1 MSNSRYKMSISLNVL
16 NHLGLNLYSNT
27 PAVIAEVIANA
38 WDADATEVKVDF
50 DIQQKTITVTDNGH
64 GMDVNDIN
72 DKYLHVGYQ
81 KRDRKVADFRTPG
94 GRKPVADFRTPGGRK
109 PMGRKGIGKLS
120 LFSIANKIFVYTRKK
135 GGKDEAFLMDAE
147 KIKEVIQ
154 NEDPSSPGEYEP
166 EQIEFDAD
174 IKTQGTVIKIA
185 ALKKMRL
192 TKASI
197 SGLRKRIA
205 RRFGIIDDPEF
216 RILVNGDE
224 VNFSDRDYF
233 HKARFLFQYGDHNYA
248 QYCRNLDIDN
258 DTQKEMCFEHPCRF
272 DREGNA
278 TEEGEYEV
286 SGWIGV
292 ARHSNDLDDQGEGDN
307 LNKITIVVRGKVA
320 QEDILYELRMG
331 SMISKYIYGEIYADF
346 LDEDD
351 EDDIATSSRQRLFED
366 DPRYIATKKFIDNEM
381 RQIRTVTDKLKE
393 KKGLDVAIS
402 SNPFIE
408 EWYDGLRPRSLQ
420 ESASKIF
427 AVIDQ
432 ASVDEAY
439 KQNLYADGILA
450 FETLKMNHALEKLE
464 TVDASNLD
472 EFLSYL
478 SEVDAIEAARY
489 HEIVQERLDV
499 IKQLRDKV
507 AENEQEKVLQEYIF
521 DRLWLLDPAWERTTR
536 YANMEERLQA
546 VISRVPKKG
555 KTVRLDIRY
564 RRVAAAHVIIE
575 LKRASRALDKTEIES
590 QIRRYI
596 DALENE
602 LKKNAKES
610 QYPIESICIV
620 GKLPRGWANPDTRK
634 KDEDA
639 LRVYSI
645 KIITY
650 DELIDNAFSA
660 YSKFIEASESVT
672 ELRTLLNNIRTYKV
686 P

>member
-1 MSNSRYKMSISLNVL
+1 MSDTRYKMSISLNVL

-50 DIQQKTITVTDNGH
+50 NTQQKTITVTDNGH
-64 GMDVNDIN
+64 GMDLRDIN

-81 KRDRKVADFRTPG
+81 KRDRKVSDFRTPG
-94 GRKPVADFRTPGGRK
+94 DRK

-135 GGKDEAFLMDAE
+135 DGKGESFLMDSK
-147 KIKEVIQ
+147 KIKAAIQ
-154 NEDPSSPGEYEP
+154 NEDPSSTGEYEP
-166 EQIEFDAD
+166 EQIEFDAN
-174 IKTQGTVIKIA
+174 IETQGTVIKITE
-185 ALKKMRL
+185 LKKMRL
-192 TKASI
+192 TQASI

-205 RRFGIIDDPEF
+205 RRFGIIDDPLGF
-216 RILVNGDE
+216 RILVDGDE

-233 HKARFLFQYGDHNYA
+233 HKARFLFQYGEHDYA
-248 QYCRNLDIDN
+248 QYCRNLDIDD
-258 DTQKEMCFEHPCRF
+258 DTKEKMCFERPCRF
-272 DREGNA
+272 DQEGNA
-278 TEEGEYEV
+278 TEEGKYEV

-292 ARHSNDLDDQGEGDN
+292 ARRSNDLEDQGEGDN

-320 QEDILYELRMG
+320 QEDILNELRMG
-331 SMISKYIYGEIYADF
+331 SIISKYIYGEIYADF

-351 EDDIATSSRQRLFED
+351 EEDIATSSRQRLFED
-366 DPRYIATKKFIDNEM
+366 DSRYIATKKFIDNEM
-381 RQIRTVTDKLKE
+381 RQIRTAADKLKE
-393 KKGLDVAIS
+393 KKGLAVAIS
-402 SNPFIE
+402 SNSFIE
-408 EWYDGLRPRSLQ
+408 EWYNGLRPRSLQ
-420 ESASKIF
+420 EPASKIF

-450 FETLKMNHALEKLE
+450 FETLKMNYALERLE
-464 TVDASNLD
+464 TIDASNLD

-478 SEVDAIEAARY
+478 SDVDAIEAARY
-489 HEIVQERLDV
+489 HEIVKERLDV
-499 IKQLRDKV
+499 IKQFRDKV
-507 AENEQEKVLQEYIF
+507 EANEKEKVLQEYIF
-521 DRLWLLDPAWERTTR
+521 DHLWLLDPAWERATR
-536 YANMEERLQA
+536 YANMEERLQV
-546 VISRVPKKG
+546 VISRVPEKG

-634 KDEDA
+634 KDEES
-639 LRVYSI
+639 LRAYSI

-672 ELRTLLNNIRTYKV
+672 ELLTLLDNIRTYKV
-686 P
+686 S

>member
-1 MSNSRYKMSISLNVL
+1 MSDSRYKMSISLNVL

-64 GMDVNDIN
+64 GMNLSDIN

-81 KRDRKVADFRTPG
+81 KRDRNVSDFRTLN
-94 GRKPVADFRTPGGRK
+94 GRK

-120 LFSIANKIFVYTRKK
+120 LFSIANKIFVYSQKK
-135 GGKDEAFLMDAE
+135 DGNKESFLMDAE

-154 NEDPSSPGEYEP
+154 NEDPSSSGEYGP

-174 IKTQGTVIKIA
+174 IKTQGTVIKITE
-185 ALKKMRL
+185 LKKMRL
-192 TKASI
+192 TQTSI
-197 SGLRKRIA
+197 SGLKKRIA
-205 RRFGIIDDPEF
+205 RRFGIIDDPLGF
-216 RILVNGDE
+216 RILVDGKE
-224 VNFSDRDYF
+224 VSFFDRDYF
-233 HKARFLFQYGDHNYA
+233 HKARFLFQYGEHDYA
-248 QYCRNLDIDN
+248 QYCQNLDIDN
-258 DTQKEMCFEHPCRF
+258 DTEKKMRFKRPCRF
-272 DREGNA
+272 DREGIA

-292 ARHSNDLDDQGEGDN
+292 ARRSNDLDDQGQDDN

-320 QEDILYELRMG
+320 QEDILNELRMG

-346 LDEDD
+346 LDEDGK
-351 EDDIATSSRQRLFED
+351 DDIATSSRQRLFED
-366 DPRYIATKKFIDNEM
+366 DSRYIATKKFIDNEM
-381 RQIRTVTDKLKE
+381 RYIRTETDKLKD

-402 SNPFIE
+402 SNPFIKK
-408 EWYDGLRPRSLQ
+408 WYDELRPQSLQ
-420 ESASKIF
+420 EPASKIF

-439 KQNLYADGILA
+439 RQSLYADGILA
-450 FETLKMNHALEKLE
+450 FETLKMNYALEKLD
-464 TVDASNLD
+464 TIDASNLH

-478 SEVDAIEAARY
+478 SDVDTIEAARY

-499 IKQLRDKV
+499 IKQFRDKV
-507 AENEQEKVLQEYIF
+507 ETNEKEKVLQEYIF
-521 DRLWLLDPAWERTTR
+521 DHLWLLDPAWERATR

-590 QIRRYI
+590 QISRYI
-596 DALENE
+596 DALESE
-602 LKKNAKES
+602 LKKDAKES
-610 QYPIESICIV
+610 QYPIESVCIV
-620 GKLPRGWANPDTRK
+620 GKLPRGWENPDTRK
-634 KDEDA
+634 KDEDS

-650 DELIDNAFSA
+650 NELIDNAFSA

-672 ELRTLLNNIRTYKV
+672 ELRTLLDNIREYKAS
-686 P
+686 

>member
-1 MSNSRYKMSISLNVL
+1 MSEYKMSISLNVL

-64 GMDVNDIN
+64 GMDLNDIN

-81 KRDRKVADFRTPG
+81 KRDRKVSNFRTPG
-94 GRKPVADFRTPGGRK
+94 NRK

-135 GGKDEAFLMDAE
+135 GGKDESFLMDSK
-147 KIKEVIQ
+147 KIKEAIQ
-154 NEDPSSPGEYEP
+154 NEDPSSTGEYEP

-174 IKTQGTVIKIA
+174 IEMQGTVIKITEMN
-185 ALKKMRL
+185 KMRL

-197 SGLRKRIA
+197 SGLKKRIA
-205 RRFGIIDDPEF
+205 RRFGIINDPLGF

-224 VNFSDRDYF
+224 VSFSDRDYF
-233 HKARFLFQYGDHNYA
+233 HKARFLFQYGEHDYA
-248 QYCRNLDIDN
+248 QYCQNLDIDN
-258 DTQKEMCFEHPCRF
+258 DTKKKMCFERPCRF

-278 TEEGEYEV
+278 TEAGEYEV
-286 SGWIGV
+286 NGWIGV
-292 ARHSNDLDDQGEGDN
+292 ARHSHDLEEGEGDN

-320 QEDILYELRMG
+320 QEDILNELRMG
-331 SMISKYIYGEIYADF
+331 SIISKYIYGEIYADF

-381 RQIRTVTDKLKE
+381 RQIRTATDKLKD
-393 KKGLDVAIS
+393 KKGLEVAIS

-408 EWYDGLRPRSLQ
+408 KWYDGLRPRSLQ
-420 ESASKIF
+420 EPASKIF

-432 ASVDEAY
+432 AGVDE
-439 KQNLYADGILA
+439 KHKNELYANGILA
-450 FETLKMNHALEKLE
+450 FETLKMNYALEKLE
-464 TVDASNLD
+464 TIDASNLD

-478 SEVDAIEAARY
+478 SDVDAIEAAHY

-499 IKQLRDKV
+499 IKQFRDKV
-507 AENEQEKVLQEYIF
+507 AVNEKEKVLQEYIF
-521 DRLWLLDPAWERTTR
+521 DHLWLLDPAWERATR

-546 VISRVPKKG
+546 VISRVPEKG

-602 LKKNAKES
+602 LKKDSKES

-620 GKLPRGWANPDTRK
+620 GRLPRGWANPDTRK
-634 KDEDA
+634 KDEDS

-672 ELRTLLNNIRTYKV
+672 KLRTLLDNIRRYKT

>member
-94 GRKPVADFRTPGGRK
+94 GRKP
-109 PMGRKGIGKLS
+109 MGRKGIGKLS

-135 GGKDEAFLMDAE
+135 GGKNEAFLMDAE
-147 KIKEVIQ
+147 EIKEVIQ
-154 NEDPSSPGEYEP
+154 NEDPSLPGEYEP
-166 EQIEFDAD
+166 EQIDFDAD

-205 RRFGIIDDPEF
+205 RRFGIIDDPLGF

-233 HKARFLFQYGDHNYA
+233 HKARFLFQYGDHDYA
-248 QYCRNLDIDN
+248 QYCQKLDIDD
-258 DTQKEMCFEHPCRF
+258 DTKKKMCFERPCRF
-272 DREGNA
+272 DREGKA
-278 TEEGEYEV
+278 TEAGEYEV

-292 ARHSNDLDDQGEGDN
+292 ARRSNDLEDQGEGDN

-320 QEDILYELRMG
+320 QEDILNELRMG
-331 SMISKYIYGEIYADF
+331 SIISKYIYGEIYADF

-393 KKGLDVAIS
+393 KKGLAVAIS

-450 FETLKMNHALEKLE
+450 FETLKMNHALKKLE

-478 SEVDAIEAARY
+478 SDVDAIEAARY

-521 DRLWLLDPAWERTTR
+521 DRLWLLDPAWERTTE
-536 YANMEERLQA
+536 YKYMEQTLQRA
-546 VISRVPKKG
+546 VDGITKKN
-555 KTVRLDIRY
+555 KYVRTDIRY
-564 RRVAAAHVIIE
+564 RRVSRAHVIIE
-575 LKRASRALDKTEIES
+575 LKKPERSLEKTDIES
-590 QIRRYI
+590 QIKKYI
-596 DALENE
+596 NAVKLELEKDPNE
-602 LKKNAKES
+602 SHFL
-610 QYPIESICIV
+610 IESFCIV
-620 GKLPRGWANPDTRK
+620 NRLPRGWNNPETRK
-634 KDEDA
+634 ADEDS
-639 LRVYSI
+639 LKIFRIRVL
-645 KIITY
+645 TY
-650 DELIDNAFSA
+650 TELINNAFSA
-660 YSKFIEASESVT
+660 YSKFIEASEPVT
-672 ELRTLLNNIRTYKV
+672 ELRTLLDNIRTYSTLK
-686 P
+686 

>member
-1 MSNSRYKMSISLNVL
+1 MSDSRYKMSISLNVL

-81 KRDRKVADFRTPG
+81 KRDRNVSDFRTPS
-94 GRKPVADFRTPGGRK
+94 GRK

-120 LFSIANKIFVYTRKK
+120 LFSIANKIFVFTQKK

-185 ALKKMRL
+185 ELKKMRL
-192 TKASI
+192 TQASI

-205 RRFGIIDDPEF
+205 RRFGIINDPLEF

-233 HKARFLFQYGDHNYA
+233 HKARFLFQYGDHDYA
-248 QYCRNLDIDN
+248 QYCQNLDIDD
-258 DTQKEMCFEHPCRF
+258 DTKKKMCFERPCRF
-272 DREGNA
+272 DQEGNA
-278 TEEGEYEV
+278 TEAGEYEV

-292 ARHSNDLDDQGEGDN
+292 ARHSNDLDDQGQDDN

-381 RQIRTVTDKLKE
+381 RQIRTATDKLKD

-402 SNPFIE
+402 SNPFIKK
-408 EWYDGLRPRSLQ
+408 WYDGLKPDQLKETAKR
-420 ESASKIF
+420 IF

-432 ASVDEAY
+432 AGVDERH
-439 KQNLYADGILA
+439 KNELYANGILA
-450 FETLKMNHALEKLE
+450 FESEKIDMALEVL
-464 TVDASNLD
+464 DDISPSNLGKFLKCLLSID
-472 EFLSYL
+472 EM
-478 SEVDAIEAARY
+478 EAVRY
-489 HEIVQERLDV
+489 HEIARKRVKV
-499 IKQLRDKV
+499 IRKLRQQVDENVNEALLRD
-507 AENEQEKVLQEYIF
+507 YIF
-521 DRLWLLDPAWERTTR
+521 DHLWLLDPAWERATE
-536 YANMEERLQA
+536 YKHMEQTLQRA
-546 VISRVPKKG
+546 VDGITEKNKY
-555 KTVRLDIRY
+555 VRTDIRY
-564 RRVAAAHVIIE
+564 RRVSRAHVIIE
-575 LKRASRALDKTEIES
+575 LKKPERSLKKTDIEDQIKKYINAVELELEKDPNESHFLIES
-590 QIRRYI
+590 F
-596 DALENE
+596 
-602 LKKNAKES
+602 
-610 QYPIESICIV
+610 CIV
-620 GKLPRGWANPDTRK
+620 NRLPRGWNNPKTRK
-634 KDEDA
+634 DDEDS
-639 LRVYSI
+639 LKPFRIRVL
-645 KIITY
+645 TY
-650 DELIDNAFSA
+650 TELINNAFSA

-672 ELRTLLNNIRTYKV
+672 ELRTLLDNIRTYKV

>member
-1 MSNSRYKMSISLNVL
+1 MSISLNVL

-94 GRKPVADFRTPGGRK
+94 GRKP
-109 PMGRKGIGKLS
+109 MGRKGIGKLS

-135 GGKDEAFLMDAE
+135 GGKNEAFLMDAE
-147 KIKEVIQ
+147 EIKEVIQ
-154 NEDPSSPGEYEP
+154 NEDPSLPGEYEP
-166 EQIEFDAD
+166 EQIDFDAD

-205 RRFGIIDDPEF
+205 RRFGIIDDPLGF

-233 HKARFLFQYGDHNYA
+233 HKARFLFQYGDHDYA
-248 QYCRNLDIDN
+248 QYCQNLDIDD
-258 DTQKEMCFEHPCRF
+258 DTQKKMCFERPCRF

-278 TEEGEYEV
+278 TEAGEYEV

-292 ARHSNDLDDQGEGDN
+292 ARRSNDLEDQGEGDN

-320 QEDILYELRMG
+320 QEDILNELRMG
-331 SMISKYIYGEIYADF
+331 SIISKYIYGEIYADF

-393 KKGLDVAIS
+393 KKGLAVAIS

-450 FETLKMNHALEKLE
+450 FETLKMNYALEKLE
-464 TVDASNLD
+464 TIDASNLD

-478 SEVDAIEAARY
+478 SDVDAIEAARY

-499 IKQLRDKV
+499 IKQFRDKV
-507 AENEQEKVLQEYIF
+507 AENEKEKVLQEYIF
-521 DRLWLLDPAWERTTR
+521 DHLWLLDPAWERATR

-575 LKRASRALDKTEIES
+575 LKRASRILGKTEIEE
-590 QIRRYI
+590 QICQYI

-634 KDEDA
+634 KDEES

-650 DELIDNAFSA
+650 DELIDHAFSA
-660 YSKFIEASESVT
+660 YSKFIEASEPVT
-672 ELRTLLNNIRTYKV
+672 ELRTLLDNIRTYSTLK
-686 P
+686 